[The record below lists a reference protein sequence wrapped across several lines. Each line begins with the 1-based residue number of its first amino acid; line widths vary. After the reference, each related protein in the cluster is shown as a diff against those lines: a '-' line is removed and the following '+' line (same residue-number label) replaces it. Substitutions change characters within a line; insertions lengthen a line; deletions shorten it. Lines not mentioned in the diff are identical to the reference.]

1 MGAFVTRYLA
11 CAVVGAMTLGLGAPA
26 AAQDMDWTGFYLG
39 VTAGYNVTD
48 SHSEYADP
56 TWAAAYTIPSIER
69 GGLFGISAGANYQ
82 SGIVVLGAEATAML
96 GAVSATFANP
106 LGINDDVTAGSDFQ
120 ALLLG
125 RAGISVGKVL
135 PYVTAGVGVAH
146 GYSTTESN
154 ANDDGMFAGL
164 AYGAGIE
171 MALDDNW
178 SIRGQYLHST
188 MSGGNFHVGQPYETA
203 SAPSSDSVMVGV
215 TFRFD

>member
-1 MGAFVTRYLA
+1 MTRYLA
-11 CAVVGAMTLGLGAPA
+11 CAIAGAIAFASSAPA
-26 AAQDMDWTGFYLG
+26 SAEDMDWSGFYLG
-39 VTAGYNVTD
+39 LTAGYNVTD
-48 SHSEYADP
+48 SHSAYADP
-56 TWAAAYTIPSIER
+56 AWDALYTIPSIER

-106 LGINDDVTAGSDFQ
+106 LGIDDDVTAGSDFQ

-125 RAGISVGKVL
+125 RAGISMGKAL

-154 ANDDGMFAGL
+154 ANDDGMFAGI

-171 MALDDNW
+171 LALDDNW
-178 SIRGQYLHST
+178 SIKGQYLHST
-188 MSGGNFHVGQPYETA
+188 MSGANFHSGQPYETT
-203 SAPSSDSVMVGV
+203 SAPSSDTVMVGV
-215 TFRFD
+215 NFRFD